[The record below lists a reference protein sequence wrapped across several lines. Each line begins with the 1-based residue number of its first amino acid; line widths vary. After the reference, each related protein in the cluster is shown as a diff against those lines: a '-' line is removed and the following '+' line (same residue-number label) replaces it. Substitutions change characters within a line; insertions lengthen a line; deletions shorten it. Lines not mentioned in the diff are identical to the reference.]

1 MIDAFLRQNRAKC
14 DRIFGDEFTFI
25 ASVWVHFP
33 TSLNQVLS
41 SNINGISWTN
51 CFDTEPF
58 YFWNEKF
65 PSRISTFL
73 NIDLRIILAVSDMIM
88 SSSVVELFETLNNAS
103 PFSPSREKLRH
114 FHFFVQ
120 ITGEFFLKFPF
131 LFEWHT
137 RSL

>member
-1 MIDAFLRQNRAKC
+1 MIDAFLWQNRAKC
-14 DRIFGDEFTFI
+14 DRIFCDEFTFI

-33 TSLNQVLS
+33 ASLNQVLS

-51 CFDTEPF
+51 CFNTEPF
-58 YFWNEKF
+58 CFWNEKS
-65 PSRISTFL
+65 PSKISTFS
-73 NIDLRIILAVSDMIM
+73 NIDLWIILAVSDMIM
-88 SSSVVELFETLNNAS
+88 PSSVVELSDTLNNAS

-114 FHFFVQ
+114 FHFFVR

-131 LFEWHT
+131 SVEWHT